1 MKRILSLLIMV
12 SFITINAQSFQG
24 KATYK
29 THRKMDLQI
38 SGDKN
43 APNEEMQKQIQEQLR
58 KQFQRTYFLN
68 FTQTESTYK
77 QEEQLSSPQP
87 QAAGVAVQIVSAGS
101 GQDVLYKNL
110 KENRYVNKAEIMGR
124 RFLIKDTITKQDW
137 QLTGET
143 KNIGKYT
150 CYKATYSREINYKD
164 ITAVDGD
171 VKEEEKTRTVVTT
184 AWYTPEIP
192 VSNGPSNYGGLPG
205 LILEINED
213 KLTIVCSEIVM
224 NPDNK
229 ITIEEPTKGK
239 EVSQKEYDEIMD
251 KKQQEMI
258 ERMSNNRPSK
268 DGNTIEIKIGG

>member
-1 MKRILSLLIMV
+1 MKKILSLLVMV
-12 SFITINAQSFQG
+12 SFMTANAQNFQG

-110 KENRYVNKAEIMGR
+110 KENRYVNKAEIMGK
-124 RFLIKDTITKQDW
+124 RFLIKDTIAKQDW

-143 KNIGKYT
+143 KSIGKYT

-164 ITAVDGD
+164 ISAVDGE

-258 ERMSNNRPSK
+258 ERMRNNRPSK